1 MENQKITKDLKL
13 ATELFW
19 ESIPTVWDRVRENLR
34 STATSELNITVG
46 QFHVLRLIR
55 YGKNTVGELAN
66 ARQISPSAV
75 SQLVDI
81 LVGKGYVTRQ
91 ENQKDRRFIQ
101 LELTDIGAELLN
113 TVYVENR
120 LWIMNKLSNL
130 TDVELQR
137 MLEGLEPL
145 RKAFL

>member
-1 MENQKITKDLKL
+1 MENQKITEDLKL

-81 LVGKGYVTRQ
+81 LVGKRYVTRQ
-91 ENQKDRRFIQ
+91 ENQKDRRFIH

-113 TVYVENR
+113 TVYAENR

-145 RKAFL
+145 KKAFL